1 MKLTL
6 HEIAKVV
13 GLKRCHSLKMLPLTR
28 LSLIAVRLQRET
40 LLPLKGARDGHD
52 FHPNCLL

>member
-13 GLKRCHSLKMLPLTR
+13 GAKMMSQPMTMLPLTR
-28 LSLIAVRLQRET
+28 LSLIAVRLQRVT
-40 LLPLKGARDGHD
+40 SFYH
-52 FHPNCLL
+52 